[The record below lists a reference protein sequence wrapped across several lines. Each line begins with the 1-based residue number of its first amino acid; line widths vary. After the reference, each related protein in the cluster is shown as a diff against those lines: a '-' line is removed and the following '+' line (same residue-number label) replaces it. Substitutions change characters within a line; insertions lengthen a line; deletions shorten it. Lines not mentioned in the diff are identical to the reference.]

1 MPKPTFDVN
10 EYELRG
16 LTPDVFTKEQR
27 DKLNKTL
34 SRVHGQIDWTA
45 QLLGFNGPNYWGQS
59 DPRAD
64 FSYNWTG
71 LPETMNEKRQMQ
83 VGAFAVYNKDQ
94 EYDQWP
100 SPFNRSEIKA
110 SGDFNIHVYEK
121 DGSTLLGPAGQG
133 EEIDFRYDPTIFV
146 GASYVFDAELTF
158 TVQGGDPV
166 DNVLDITTFYREDK
180 IWTRVFVKNTN
191 ENISV
196 TKVGSTSN
204 PAYLIVSQWED
215 ITDWNRDEV
224 RSQFIGLWGNK
235 GNTLSMDF
243 AFDSLDLH
251 GYDEVYA
258 LHFDEQGGSVTLD
271 QLLAKV
277 GLEPTEWTQ
286 YAVDYFNFFVGEDCD
301 AGSPDFPVE
310 IIGIDNGDFDDT
322 SAPTGTLDN
331 GDIDSATPTD
341 GFVISGIYDRTY
353 EDSIIY
359 PGEHEFFSCSDD
371 CNYKLSIYQK
381 PAEGSGGIGSFVFK
395 LDALVPCATLEFP
408 CIEWTFDPDLDNGE
422 YERLEGPKNGPWAIA
437 NDGEYDEV
445 SICPP
450 GVSQGIDKCGS
461 DQFCGF
467 VNGIYDRPTGTDV
480 RCDEVVDPT
489 VVCTEADGGIL
500 TINGIPQY
508 QDCDCDT
515 VTCCLVDNDV
525 YDMSQTPPAYLGPN
539 LVNGGIQNPSTP
551 GDKCLTDPIRVQLE
565 EVLDSIPWKM
575 EPSIRNSLAPLRI
588 WKNHV
593 LTVIDQEPPAG
604 TDYYNFLVADENRG
618 PEPEDAYRYFVRLP
632 LEYQRNGKEWSRA
645 VAVCNN
651 QGYFSAPPKLA
662 ETEDDPKVTRPFLYD
677 ETYWRSNL
685 KDYSTFYHEDF
696 LVSELRRDNRGTQPG
711 FTESAINFEGEFQSG
726 FAPALVSEYDPFT
739 LRLPDPDG
747 EWMGQYLVYG
757 SDTTLGKTGYL
768 ETDLEEGSFLAD
780 PFETDPVWDQ
790 SAIKN
795 PNVEFPDS
803 NDKAA
808 LKNYVVSYAYFACDF
823 SAADDPVFEP
833 GLAHNWRR
841 DEVDC
846 SEKIGEE
853 CVASTYPT
861 NTAYRLHQ

>member
-1 MPKPTFDVN
+1 ML
-10 EYELRG
+10 E
-16 LTPDVFTKEQR
+16 
-27 DKLNKTL
+27 
-34 SRVHGQIDWTA
+34 
-45 QLLGFNGPNYWGQS
+45 
-59 DPRAD
+59 
-64 FSYNWTG
+64 
-71 LPETMNEKRQMQ
+71 
-83 VGAFAVYNKDQ
+83 
-94 EYDQWP
+94 
-100 SPFNRSEIKA
+100 
-110 SGDFNIHVYEK
+110 
-121 DGSTLLGPAGQG
+121 
-133 EEIDFRYDPTIFV
+133 
-146 GASYVFDAELTF
+146 
-158 TVQGGDPV
+158 
-166 DNVLDITTFYREDK
+166 
-180 IWTRVFVKNTN
+180 
-191 ENISV
+191 
-196 TKVGSTSN
+196 
-204 PAYLIVSQWED
+204 
-215 ITDWNRDEV
+215 
-224 RSQFIGLWGNK
+224 
-235 GNTLSMDF
+235 
-243 AFDSLDLH
+243 
-251 GYDEVYA
+251 
-258 LHFDEQGGSVTLD
+258 
-271 QLLAKV
+271 KV

-286 YAVDYFNFFVGEDCD
+286 YAVDYFNFVVGENCD
-301 AGSPDFPVE
+301 AGSPEFPVE

-359 PGEHEFFSCSDD
+359 PGEHEFFYCSDD
-371 CNYKLSIYQK
+371 CNYKLNIYQK
-381 PAEGSGGIGSFVFK
+381 PAEGSGGIGSFVFRIE
-395 LDALVPCATLEFP
+395 ALVPCAFLEFP
-408 CIEWTFDPDLDNGE
+408 CVEWIFDPELDNGE
-422 YERLEGPKNGPWAIA
+422 YEKAVGPTLGPWAIA

-445 SICPP
+445 SVCPS
-450 GVSQGIDKCGS
+450 GVLKGTERCGG

-467 VNGIYDRPTGTDV
+467 VNGIYD
-480 RCDEVVDPT
+480 DPA
-489 VVCTEADGGIL
+489 E
-500 TINGIPQY
+500 NE
-508 QDCDCDT
+508 
-515 VTCCLVDNDV
+515 
-525 YDMSQTPPAYLGPN
+525 
-539 LVNGGIQNPSTP
+539 
-551 GDKCLTDPIRVQLE
+551 PIRVQLE

-604 TDYYNFLVADENRG
+604 TEYYNFLVADENRG

-651 QGYFSAPPKLA
+651 QGYFSAPPKLS

-677 ETYWRSNL
+677 ETYWRSDL

-726 FAPALVSEYDPFT
+726 FAPALISEYDPFD
-739 LRLPDPDG
+739 LRIPDPDG
-747 EWMGQYLVYG
+747 EWLGQYLVYG
-757 SDTTLGKTGYL
+757 SDTTLAKTGYL
-768 ETDLEEGSFLAD
+768 ETDLETGSFLAD

-841 DEVDC
+841 DEVEC
-846 SEKIGEE
+846 SEKVGDE
-853 CVASTYPT
+853 CVALSYPT

>member
-1 MPKPTFDVN
+1 MPKPTFDIN

-59 DPRAD
+59 DPKAD

-121 DGSTLLGPAGQG
+121 DGHTFLGPAGQG
-133 EEIDFRYDPTIFV
+133 EEIDFRYDPTLLV
-146 GASYVFDAELTF
+146 GASYVFDAEITF
-158 TVQGGDPV
+158 TIQGGV
-166 DNVLDITTFYREDK
+166 SAESIMDIGTFYREDK
-180 IWTRVFVKNTN
+180 IWTRVFVKSTS
-191 ENISV
+191 EKISI
-196 TKVGSTSN
+196 TKAGSSSN
-204 PAYLIVSQWED
+204 PAYLVVSQWED
-215 ITDWNRDEV
+215 ITDWNQDEV
-224 RSQFIGLWGNK
+224 KSQFIGLWGNK

-243 AFDSLDLH
+243 AFDALNIH

-258 LHFDEQGGSVTLD
+258 LHFDEQGWSISLD
-271 QLLAKV
+271 QLLKKV

-286 YAVDYFNFFVGEDCD
+286 YAIDYFNFVVGENCV

-310 IIGIDNGDFDDT
+310 IINGDFEDT
-322 SAPTGTLDN
+322 S
-331 GDIDSATPTD
+331 
-341 GFVISGIYDRTY
+341 V
-353 EDSIIY
+353 IY
-359 PGEHEFFSCSDD
+359 PGEHKFFSCSDD
-371 CNYKLSIYQK
+371 CNYDLSIYQS
-381 PAEGSGGIGSFVFK
+381 PAEGSGGIGSFLFK
-395 LDALVPCATLEFP
+395 LEALAPCAFLEFP
-408 CIEWTFDPDLDNGE
+408 CIEWTFDSRLDNGV
-422 YERLEGPKNGPWAIA
+422 YEKAVGPTLGPWAIA
-437 NDGEYDEV
+437 NDGEYDEA
-445 SICPP
+445 SICPS
-450 GVSQGIDKCGS
+450 GVFKGTERCSG

-467 VNGIYDRPTGTDV
+467 DNGTYD
-480 RCDEVVDPT
+480 DPSENEP
-489 VVCTEADGGIL
+489 V
-500 TINGIPQY
+500 
-508 QDCDCDT
+508 
-515 VTCCLVDNDV
+515 
-525 YDMSQTPPAYLGPN
+525 
-539 LVNGGIQNPSTP
+539 
-551 GDKCLTDPIRVQLE
+551 RVQLNE
-565 EVLDSIPWKM
+565 ALESIPWKM

-618 PEPEDAYRYFVRLP
+618 PELEDSFRYFVRLP

-651 QGYFSAPPKLA
+651 QGYFSAPPKLS
-662 ETEDDPKVTRPFLYD
+662 ETEDDPKIFRPYLYD
-677 ETYWRSNL
+677 ETYWRTDL
-685 KDYSTFYHEDF
+685 KEYSVFYQEDF
-696 LVSELRRDNRGTQPG
+696 LVSELRQDNKAIQPG
-711 FTESAINFEGEFQSG
+711 FTESAINFDGEFQSG
-726 FAPALVSEYDPFT
+726 FAPTLVSEYDPYN
-739 LRLPDPDG
+739 LRLPDEDG
-747 EWMGQYLVYG
+747 EWIGQYLVYG
-757 SDTTLGKTGYL
+757 NDTTLLRTGFL
-768 ETDLEEGSFLAD
+768 ETDVSVGSFIAN
-780 PFETDPVWDQ
+780 PFEKDPVWDE
-790 SAIKN
+790 SSIKN

-808 LKNYVVSYAYFACDF
+808 LKNYIVSYAYFACDF

-841 DEVDC
+841 KEVKC
-846 SEKIGEE
+846 LEKIGEE